1 MNIKITYNWLLEYL
15 DTKAKPDEIA
25 RCLSL
30 CGPSFESTKKID
42 DDYLYEIEITAN
54 RVDSASVF
62 GIAQEA
68 AAILPMFL
76 IPAKIKQNPR
86 LSYHF
91 SDLKPQFD
99 AVSSPLTLDIK
110 IASENLCSRFTA
122 VVMDNVKIQPSPEFI
137 QKRLNAVGIKVINN
151 VVDISNYLMV
161 ALGQPVHIFDYDQIK
176 KGLMLM
182 RQSKKD
188 EVIVTLDG
196 IKATLPGGD
205 IVIEDGDG
213 QLIDLCGIMGG
224 LNSSVTEKTQRI
236 VLFVQTYN
244 KQKIRRTT
252 MTTGVRTIAATYF
265 EKGLDEEQVEPTL
278 IYGVSQLEKYAS
290 AKIASKLYDI
300 YPHPYQKKSVT
311 VDYPFFEKIIGKKLP
326 EDMIDQ
332 ILLNLGFKLIKKD
345 QSTIEVVVP
354 SWRKY
359 DISIPEDIVEEVAR
373 IYGYHQ
379 LEAKIQPPAL
389 VEGDPLNDKVIGFI
403 NQLKKLLKHLG
414 LIEVMNYSMISKE
427 QITDER
433 GNESDYLR
441 LSNSIWEEIV
451 YMRRSLL
458 PSLLKNMVDNDGKKE
473 IIKIFEIAKVYLKKE
488 KEIPD
493 EIYRL
498 AIAVNTDFYNLKG
511 VVEAIFTE
519 FNLEKFY
526 LQKKENLSGIY
537 ETNRS
542 VSIIYQDQVI
552 GSIGELRPELK
563 GKYLLSKSIY
573 LAEIDLTIL
582 AQTTKKLAKYQ
593 PINPYAVIKLDLNIF
608 LSDKLTYQEF
618 EEKAFKSSSLLQ
630 KIELIDLFKN
640 KATVRLYFSAI
651 DRNLTEEEAKKELE
665 KIKHITSNV

>member
-15 DTKAKPDEIA
+15 DTKAKPDEVA
-25 RCLSL
+25 RYLSL
-30 CGPSFESTKKID
+30 CGPSFESIKKID

-68 AAILPMFL
+68 AAILPMFS
-76 IPAKIKQNPR
+76 IPAKIKQNPH
-86 LSYHF
+86 LSYRF
-91 SDLKPQFD
+91 SDLKGQFD

-110 IASENLCSRFTA
+110 IASDDLCSRFTA

-137 QKRLNAVGIKVINN
+137 QKRLDAVGIKVINN

-161 ALGQPVHIFDYDQIK
+161 AFGQPVHIFDYDQIK
-176 KGLMLM
+176 KGLMHM
-182 RQSKKD
+182 RQSNKG
-188 EVIVTLDG
+188 ETIVTLDG
-196 IKATLPGGD
+196 KKVTLPGGD
-205 IVIEDGDG
+205 IVIEDGEG

-224 LNSSVTEKTQRI
+224 LNSSVTEKTKRI

-252 MTTGVRTIAATYF
+252 MTTGVRTLAATYF

-278 IYGVSQLEKYAS
+278 VYGVSLLEKYANVV
-290 AKIASKLYDI
+290 IASKLYDI

-311 VDYPFFEKIIGKKLP
+311 VDYLFFEKIIGKKLP
-326 EDMIDQ
+326 EDTIDQ
-332 ILLNLGFKLIKKD
+332 ILLNLGFELNKKD
-345 QSTIEVVVP
+345 QNTIEVVVP

-359 DISIPEDIVEEVAR
+359 DISIAEDIVEEVSR

-379 LEAKIQPPAL
+379 LETKIQPPAL
-389 VEGDPLNDKVIGFI
+389 VESDPLNDKVIGFI

-427 QITDER
+427 QITDEK

-451 YMRRSLL
+451 YMRLSLL
-458 PSLLKNMVDNDGKKE
+458 PSLLWNMVDNDGKKE

-488 KEIPD
+488 KELPD

-498 AIAVNTDFYNLKG
+498 AIAVNTDFYDLKG
-511 VVEAIFTE
+511 IVEAIFAE
-519 FNLEKFY
+519 FNLGKFY
-526 LQKKENLSGIY
+526 LQKKGQVSGIFD
-537 ETNRS
+537 ENRS
-542 VSIIYQDQVI
+542 INIIYQNQVI
-552 GSIGELRPELK
+552 GSIGELRAELK
-563 GKYLLSKSIY
+563 SKYLLSKSIF
-573 LAEIDLTIL
+573 LAEINLPIL
-582 AQTTKKLAKYQ
+582 AQTTKKLAKYR

-608 LSDKLTYQEF
+608 LSAKLKYQEF

-630 KIELIDLFKN
+630 KIELIDLFEN
-640 KATVRLYFSAI
+640 KATVRLYFSAT

-665 KIKHITSNV
+665 KIKKCNV

>member
-15 DTKAKPDEIA
+15 DTKAKPDEVA
-25 RCLSL
+25 RYLSL

-68 AAILPMFL
+68 AAILPMFS
-76 IPAKIKQNPR
+76 IPAKIKVNPR
-86 LSYHF
+86 LSYRF
-91 SDLKPQFD
+91 SDLKAQFE
-99 AVSSPLTLDIK
+99 AVSSPLVLNIK
-110 IASENLCSRFTA
+110 ITSDDLCSRFTA

-137 QKRLNAVGIKVINN
+137 QKRLDAVGIKVINN

-161 ALGQPVHIFDYDQIK
+161 AFGQPVHIFDYDQIK

-182 RQSKKD
+182 RQSNKG
-188 EVIVTLDG
+188 ETIVTLDG
-196 IKATLPGGD
+196 KKVTLPGGD
-205 IVIEDGDG
+205 IVIEDGEG
-213 QLIDLCGIMGG
+213 RLIDLCGIMGG
-224 LNSSVTEKTQRI
+224 LNSSVTEKTKRI

-252 MTTGVRTIAATYF
+252 MTTGVRTLAATYF

-278 IYGVSQLEKYAS
+278 VYGVSLLEKYAN
-290 AKIASKLYDI
+290 AVIASKLYDI
-300 YPHPYQKKSVT
+300 YPYPYQKKSVT

-326 EDMIDQ
+326 EDTIDQ
-332 ILLNLGFKLIKKD
+332 ILLNLGFEFNKKD
-345 QSTIEVVVP
+345 QNTIEVVVP

-359 DISIPEDIVEEVAR
+359 DISIAEDIVEEVAR

-379 LEAKIQPPAL
+379 LETKIQPPAL
-389 VEGDPLNDKVIGFI
+389 VESDPLNDKVIGFI

-427 QITDER
+427 QITDEK

-458 PSLLKNMVDNDGKKE
+458 PSLLKNMIDNDGKKE
-473 IIKIFEIAKVYLKKE
+473 TIKIFEIAKVYLKKE
-488 KEIPD
+488 KELPD

-498 AIAVNTDFYNLKG
+498 AIAVNTDFYDLKG
-511 VVEAIFTE
+511 VVEAIFAE
-519 FNLEKFY
+519 FNLGKFY
-526 LQKKENLSGIY
+526 LQKKDQLSGIY
-537 ETNRS
+537 DQNRS
-542 VSIIYQDQVI
+542 VSIIYQDQII
-552 GSIGELRPELK
+552 GSIGELRAELK
-563 GKYLLSKSIY
+563 SKYLLSKSIY
-573 LAEIDLTIL
+573 LAEINLPIL
-582 AQTTKKLAKYQ
+582 AQTTKKLAKYR

-630 KIELIDLFKN
+630 KIELIDLFEN
-640 KATVRLYFSAI
+640 KATVRLYFSAT

-665 KIKHITSNV
+665 KIKYLTSNF